1 MPKDDLKVWS
11 RHIYVQKLEPSM
23 TNLLRW
29 MDKEM
34 TARLRSGA
42 AVQKIGSLRSSV
54 SVLERVETYTTLKM
68 STETKVLAIATWV
81 RRLIMSTSV
90 PGSRLWRPMNGGKLW
105 IEEQKACFSCLKK
118 GKGHTTAKCFR
129 MKECFEKQRRR
140 HTLQEAPSQALSS
153 KNSSPVQVSSLQEK
167 GKSLLPVLMYL

>member
-1 MPKDDLKVWS
+1 MPKDDSSVWAG
-11 RHIYVQKLEPSM
+11 HIYVQKLEASM

-68 STETKVLAIATWV
+68 STETKVLAIAT
-81 RRLIMSTSV
+81 
-90 PGSRLWRPMNGGKLW
+90 
-105 IEEQKACFSCLKK
+105 
-118 GKGHTTAKCFR
+118 
-129 MKECFEKQRRR
+129 
-140 HTLQEAPSQALSS
+140 
-153 KNSSPVQVSSLQEK
+153 
-167 GKSLLPVLMYL
+167 

>member
-1 MPKDDLKVWS
+1 MITGKATPSVFKRKMRNTHPQDIDNTHVISLIERKMPKDDSSVWAG
-11 RHIYVQKLEPSM
+11 HIYVQKLEASM

-68 STETKVLAIATWV
+68 STETKVLAIAT
-81 RRLIMSTSV
+81 
-90 PGSRLWRPMNGGKLW
+90 
-105 IEEQKACFSCLKK
+105 
-118 GKGHTTAKCFR
+118 
-129 MKECFEKQRRR
+129 
-140 HTLQEAPSQALSS
+140 
-153 KNSSPVQVSSLQEK
+153 
-167 GKSLLPVLMYL
+167 